1 MILLWELRC
10 GCCCFQCWKH
20 RRRFRLRPRPT
31 EVFYQTY
38 FGVQGRH
45 YAFKV
50 AALQVVTVL
59 IQAVAKA
66 NMFGAIMDALGAGAL
81 HSHTAFRV
89 FLALLLSNILFP
101 AFVFSFP
108 NCVFS
113 RVGAAVMDAVLD
125 LGYLITSLA
134 FCIDFVGLPALGDA
148 FLHNFWAYMSMPCAA
163 HVLCVCRSLETADW
177 VALFQVPAAPP
188 IWGVWKRILFSIAYA
203 CGLFAVVAMLLG
215 DSVLASLLE
224 GGLCPPCECSIV
236 ASGSVAL
243 KRCIIE
249 QHQSHVLSLRSRYF
263 HVHAPTIDL
272 RDKQLAALAPGA
284 FRSQDTGKH
293 MSPYLEANEIHLE
306 WNRLTTVPAGAFDG
320 VHVERLL
327 LQNNVLTHLNAGSF
341 RGLSFCSLWRYSD
354 GYPMSELDLSHNK
367 LRTLP
372 PKVFDVGE
380 NYSSERHFRSDLH
393 VLNLAHNEISSLPAD
408 AFAGHSELGILN

>member
-1 MILLWELRC
+1 
-10 GCCCFQCWKH
+10 
-20 RRRFRLRPRPT
+20 
-31 EVFYQTY
+31 
-38 FGVQGRH
+38 
-45 YAFKV
+45 
-50 AALQVVTVL
+50 
-59 IQAVAKA
+59 
-66 NMFGAIMDALGAGAL
+66 
-81 HSHTAFRV
+81 
-89 FLALLLSNILFP
+89 
-101 AFVFSFP
+101 
-108 NCVFS
+108 
-113 RVGAAVMDAVLD
+113 
-125 LGYLITSLA
+125 
-134 FCIDFVGLPALGDA
+134 
-148 FLHNFWAYMSMPCAA
+148 
-163 HVLCVCRSLETADW
+163 
-177 VALFQVPAAPP
+177 
-188 IWGVWKRILFSIAYA
+188 
-203 CGLFAVVAMLLG
+203 MLLG

-243 KRCIIE
+243 KCCIIE